1 MSTRDACPAPCV
13 VADRCPLA
21 ALIRQLHSAVSGSN
35 LPPVPCGPIPA
46 DRRIGPPLP
55 VSGVVDPED
64 NPVTTSHLSKPAST
78 TAPPELPPAET
89 LSTRAE
95 FDAPSADPA
104 ALTVVRSRHPWRW
117 VAAIAVLVVVAQFI
131 NGLVTNP
138 GWDWP
143 AFAQYFTAPAVLS
156 ALWLT
161 IQLTVYG
168 TVLGFALGIALAA
181 ARLSKN
187 PVLQTVSWTY
197 VWAFRSIP
205 LIVQLLFW
213 FNIAYLYQSL
223 SIGIPFG
230 PTFFTFDVN
239 SAISGMAAAVI
250 GLGLHQAAYSAEII
264 RAGILSVD
272 QGQLEAAAALGIP
285 KRRQFFKIVL
295 PQAMRGILPNAAN
308 EVISLFK
315 GTSIVSTMA
324 IAELFYQVQ
333 VIYGR
338 NGRVVP
344 LLMVATVWYIVLT
357 TLLSIVQYYVERHYA
372 KGAVRTMPLT
382 PWQKLQRRLST
393 INAARQEA
401 TYGGLR

>member
-1 MSTRDACPAPCV
+1 MTTSPLRHRAAPAAP
-13 VADRCPLA
+13 AHPDPLSVTTA
-21 ALIRQLHSAVSGSN
+21 RPG
-35 LPPVPCGPIPA
+35 
-46 DRRIGPPLP
+46 
-55 VSGVVDPED
+55 VDP
-64 NPVTTSHLSKPAST
+64 TT
-78 TAPPELPPAET
+78 
-89 LSTRAE
+89 
-95 FDAPSADPA
+95 
-104 ALTVVRSRHPWRW
+104 LTVVKARHPWRW
-117 VAAIAVLVVVAQFI
+117 LAAAVALILVAQFV
-131 NGLVTNP
+131 NGLATNP

-143 AFAQYFTAPAVLS
+143 TFARYFTAPVVLQ

-168 TVLGFALGIALAA
+168 TVLGFALGMAVAA
-181 ARLSKN
+181 GRLSKN
-187 PVLQTVSWTY
+187 PVLQTISWTY

-223 SIGIPFG
+223 SVGVPFG
-230 PTFFTFDVN
+230 PSLLTFDVN
-239 SAISGMAAAVI
+239 STISGMAAAVI

-272 QGQLEAAAALGIP
+272 AGQLEAAAALGIP
-285 KRRQFFKIVL
+285 RRRQFFRIVL

-344 LLMVATVWYIVLT
+344 LLMVATVWYILMT
-357 TLLSIVQYYVERHYA
+357 TVLSIAQYYVERHYA
-372 KGAVRTMPLT
+372 KGALRTMPLT
-382 PWQKLQRRLST
+382 PWQKVRRRV
-393 INAARQEA
+393 AAFTAAGRPDA
-401 TYGGLR
+401 AGGAR